1 MVTPIKKAIQSRLIK
16 YQDINK
22 YPLGYFIYSAQR
34 NLPKEWLTYFDGE
47 LNMLVSEMAKDIEAL
62 QTRTLALEYIIQ
74 VMIRNMSDIEKK
86 KLISELNRVSHDSPV
101 TIEAFGIIQ
110 SHLHN

>member
-1 MVTPIKKAIQSRLIK
+1 
-16 YQDINK
+16 
-22 YPLGYFIYSAQR
+22 
-34 NLPKEWLTYFDGE
+34 
-47 LNMLVSEMAKDIEAL
+47 
-62 QTRTLALEYIIQ
+62 
-74 VMIRNMSDIEKK
+74 MIRNMSDIEKE